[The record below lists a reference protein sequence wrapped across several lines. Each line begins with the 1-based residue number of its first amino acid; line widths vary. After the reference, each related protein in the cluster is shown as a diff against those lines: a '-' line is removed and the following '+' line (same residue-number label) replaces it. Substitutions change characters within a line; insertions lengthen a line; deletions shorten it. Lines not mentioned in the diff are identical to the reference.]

1 MADPHGCIFA
11 LRFRKDYRQCAALLD
26 FVQMKVLLFSN
37 FIETFCCSFFI
48 FSYFCKKKR
57 GMKEK
62 VIYLLLIIMILTS
75 CAGNRKYDD
84 LMQRADSIMNVN
96 DDSAKVAI
104 RMFDGVKSQL
114 PEFSKAQKMRYELL
128 RHKAMNKA
136 YISFT
141 SDSKMKEVV
150 DYYDRH
156 GSANERMLANYV
168 LGCVYRD
175 MHEVPLALEYY
186 NKAAEQADTTAAD
199 CDYGTLYRVYSQMGF
214 LFSKQYLPYQL
225 LDAFGK
231 AEKYAYLA
239 KDTLNAI
246 INYQNK
252 GDAYDYLGKKD
263 SVVAINLR
271 SANMFKRIGDNYNAA
286 IALGCNYSYY
296 IEKQDSVNAKK
307 AFEAYF
313 STGYEGNSN
322 YGDAK
327 AFLLCEKGRYYMFV
341 SRLDSAFSCLNQ
353 SLKLSKSYSN
363 KAAATK
369 VLAQYY
375 ARVNKPV
382 LAMKYALKSSEY
394 NDSDLLAVRESQL
407 QQIQAM
413 YNYGRNQ
420 EIARKAE
427 LKAERITMLVYVLIA
442 GGVVIF
448 LLLTYLY
455 LKQLKKKK
463 EKILVTKHLYDDSLL
478 KLRQKQEE
486 LELLR
491 TVNDRKIADVI
502 KEKEQTINKLKE
514 DLKDI
519 RDKYSNSSLSDVD
532 ILLKESSIYKRIKY
546 LELHPKETM
555 RENDWIELEETI
567 EQLIPSFIPL
577 LKNRLNVMAYRI
589 CLLVKLEIS
598 TSSIAILLGLSSSA
612 ISKYRKVMLEK
623 LCGRS
628 GKPKDFDEYI
638 RQIE

>member
-1 MADPHGCIFA
+1 
-11 LRFRKDYRQCAALLD
+11 
-26 FVQMKVLLFSN
+26 
-37 FIETFCCSFFI
+37 
-48 FSYFCKKKR
+48 
-57 GMKEK
+57 
-62 VIYLLLIIMILTS
+62 MILTS

-84 LMQRADSIMNVN
+84 LMQRADSIMNAD

-104 RMFDGVKSQL
+104 RMLDGVKPL
-114 PEFSKAQKMRYELL
+114 LLEFSKAQKMCYELL

-141 SDSKMKEVV
+141 SDSIMKEVV

-263 SVVAINLR
+263 SVIAINLH
-271 SANMFKRIGDNYNAA
+271 AAEMYKRIRNNEAAA

-296 IEKQDSVNAKK
+296 IDKGDSVNARK
-307 AFEAYF
+307 AFESYT

-448 LLLTYLY
+448 LLLTHLY
-455 LKQLKKKK
+455 LRQLKKKK
-463 EKILVTKHLYDDSLL
+463 EKIVVTKQLYDDSLL

-546 LELHPKETM
+546 LELHPKEIM

>member
-1 MADPHGCIFA
+1 
-11 LRFRKDYRQCAALLD
+11 
-26 FVQMKVLLFSN
+26 
-37 FIETFCCSFFI
+37 
-48 FSYFCKKKR
+48 
-57 GMKEK
+57 MKEK
-62 VIYLLLIIMILTS
+62 VLYLLFIIMILTS

-104 RMFDGVKSQL
+104 RMLDGVESQL

-141 SDSKMKEVV
+141 SDSIMKEVV
-150 DYYDRH
+150 NYYDRH
-156 GSANERMLANYV
+156 GSANERLLANYV

-186 NKAAEQADTTAAD
+186 NKATEQADTTAAD

-327 AFLLCEKGRYYMFV
+327 AFLLCEKGRYYMFI

-448 LLLTYLY
+448 LLLTHLY

-502 KEKEQTINKLKE
+502 KEKEQMINKLE
-514 DLKDI
+514 DDLKDI

-546 LELHPKETM
+546 LELHPKEIM

>member
-1 MADPHGCIFA
+1 
-11 LRFRKDYRQCAALLD
+11 
-26 FVQMKVLLFSN
+26 
-37 FIETFCCSFFI
+37 
-48 FSYFCKKKR
+48 
-57 GMKEK
+57 MKEK
-62 VIYLLLIIMILTS
+62 VIFLLFIIMLLAS

-104 RMFDGVKSQL
+104 RMLDGVKSQL

-186 NKAAEQADTTAAD
+186 NKAMEQADTTAAD

-252 GDAYDYLGKKD
+252 GDAYDYLGRKD

-327 AFLLCEKGRYYMFV
+327 AFLLCEKGRYYMFI

-448 LLLTYLY
+448 LLLTHLY

-502 KEKEQTINKLKE
+502 KEKEQTINKLE
-514 DLKDI
+514 DDLKDI

-546 LELHPKETM
+546 LELHPKEIM

>member
-1 MADPHGCIFA
+1 
-11 LRFRKDYRQCAALLD
+11 
-26 FVQMKVLLFSN
+26 
-37 FIETFCCSFFI
+37 
-48 FSYFCKKKR
+48 
-57 GMKEK
+57 MKEK
-62 VIYLLLIIMILTS
+62 VLYLLLIIMLLAS

-96 DDSAKVAI
+96 DDSATVAI
-104 RMFDGVKSQL
+104 RMLDGIKPQL
-114 PEFSKAQKMRYELL
+114 PEFSQSQKMRYELL

-136 YISFT
+136 CITFT
-141 SDSKMKEVV
+141 SDSVMKEVV
-150 DYYDRH
+150 DYYDNY

-175 MHEVPLALEYY
+175 MNEAPLALEYY
-186 NKAAEQADTTAAD
+186 NKATEQADTTAAD
-199 CDYGTLYRVYSQMGF
+199 CNYGTLYRVYSQMGF

-246 INYQNK
+246 INYQNRES
-252 GDAYDYLGKKD
+252 AYYYLGNKD
-263 SVVAINLR
+263 SVIAINLR
-271 SANMFKRIGDNYNAA
+271 ASNMFKRIGDNYNAA

-327 AFLLCEKGRYYMFV
+327 AFLLCEKGTYYMFV

-502 KEKEQTINKLKE
+502 KEKEQTINKLE
-514 DLKDI
+514 DDLKDI

-546 LELHPKETM
+546 LELHPKEIM

-577 LKNRLNVMAYRI
+577 LKNRLNVIAYRI

>member
-1 MADPHGCIFA
+1 
-11 LRFRKDYRQCAALLD
+11 
-26 FVQMKVLLFSN
+26 
-37 FIETFCCSFFI
+37 
-48 FSYFCKKKR
+48 
-57 GMKEK
+57 MKEK
-62 VIYLLLIIMILTS
+62 VIFLLLIIMLLAS

-104 RMFDGVKSQL
+104 RMLDGVESQL
-114 PEFSKAQKMRYELL
+114 PEFFKAQKMRYELL

-141 SDSKMKEVV
+141 SDSIMKEVV

-448 LLLTYLY
+448 LLLTHLY

-502 KEKEQTINKLKE
+502 KEKEQMINKLE
-514 DLKDI
+514 DDLKDI

-546 LELHPKETM
+546 LELHPKEIM

-577 LKNRLNVMAYRI
+577 LKNRLNVIAYRI

>member
-1 MADPHGCIFA
+1 
-11 LRFRKDYRQCAALLD
+11 
-26 FVQMKVLLFSN
+26 
-37 FIETFCCSFFI
+37 
-48 FSYFCKKKR
+48 
-57 GMKEK
+57 MKEK
-62 VIYLLLIIMILTS
+62 VIFLLLIIMLLAS

-104 RMFDGVKSQL
+104 RMLDGVESQL

-141 SDSKMKEVV
+141 SDSIMKEIV

-448 LLLTYLY
+448 LLLTHLY

-502 KEKEQTINKLKE
+502 KEKEQMINKLE
-514 DLKDI
+514 DDLKDI

>member
-1 MADPHGCIFA
+1 
-11 LRFRKDYRQCAALLD
+11 
-26 FVQMKVLLFSN
+26 
-37 FIETFCCSFFI
+37 
-48 FSYFCKKKR
+48 
-57 GMKEK
+57 MKEK
-62 VIYLLLIIMILTS
+62 VIFLLFIIMLLAS

-104 RMFDGVKSQL
+104 RMLDGVKSQL
-114 PEFSKAQKMRYELL
+114 PEFSKAQKMHYELL

-186 NKAAEQADTTAAD
+186 NKATEQADTTAAD

-252 GDAYDYLGKKD
+252 GDAYDYLGRKD

-327 AFLLCEKGRYYMFV
+327 AFLLCEKGRYYMFI

-448 LLLTYLY
+448 LLLTHLY

>member
-1 MADPHGCIFA
+1 
-11 LRFRKDYRQCAALLD
+11 
-26 FVQMKVLLFSN
+26 
-37 FIETFCCSFFI
+37 
-48 FSYFCKKKR
+48 
-57 GMKEK
+57 MKEK
-62 VIYLLLIIMILTS
+62 VIYLLLIIMVLTS

-104 RMFDGVKSQL
+104 RMLDGVKSQL
-114 PEFSKAQKMRYELL
+114 PEFTQAQKMRYELL

-136 YISFT
+136 CITFT
-141 SDSKMKEVV
+141 SDSVMKEVV
-150 DYYDRH
+150 DYYEDH
-156 GSANERMLANYV
+156 GSANQRMLANYV

-186 NKAAEQADTTAAD
+186 NKATEQADTTAAD

-341 SRLDSAFSCLNQ
+341 SRLDSAFSCLNK

-448 LLLTYLY
+448 LLLTHLY

-546 LELHPKETM
+546 LELHPKEIM

-589 CLLVKLEIS
+589 CLLVKLDIS

>member
-1 MADPHGCIFA
+1 
-11 LRFRKDYRQCAALLD
+11 
-26 FVQMKVLLFSN
+26 
-37 FIETFCCSFFI
+37 
-48 FSYFCKKKR
+48 
-57 GMKEK
+57 MKEK
-62 VIYLLLIIMILTS
+62 VIFLLLIIMLLAS

-104 RMFDGVKSQL
+104 RMLDGVKSQL

-186 NKAAEQADTTAAD
+186 NKATEQADTTAAD

-252 GDAYDYLGKKD
+252 GDAYDYLGRKD

-327 AFLLCEKGRYYMFV
+327 AFLLCEKGRYYMFI

-448 LLLTYLY
+448 LLLTHLY

-577 LKNRLNVMAYRI
+577 LKNRLNVIAYRI

-612 ISKYRKVMLEK
+612 ISKYRKIMLEK

>member
-1 MADPHGCIFA
+1 
-11 LRFRKDYRQCAALLD
+11 
-26 FVQMKVLLFSN
+26 
-37 FIETFCCSFFI
+37 
-48 FSYFCKKKR
+48 
-57 GMKEK
+57 MKEK
-62 VIYLLLIIMILTS
+62 VIYLLLIILILTS

-104 RMFDGVKSQL
+104 RMLDGVKSQL

-141 SDSKMKEVV
+141 SDSIMKEVV

-327 AFLLCEKGRYYMFV
+327 AFLLCEKGTYYMFV

-448 LLLTYLY
+448 LLLTHLY

-502 KEKEQTINKLKE
+502 KEKEQTINKLE
-514 DLKDI
+514 DDLKDI

-546 LELHPKETM
+546 LELHPKEIM

>member
-1 MADPHGCIFA
+1 
-11 LRFRKDYRQCAALLD
+11 
-26 FVQMKVLLFSN
+26 
-37 FIETFCCSFFI
+37 
-48 FSYFCKKKR
+48 
-57 GMKEK
+57 MKEK

-104 RMFDGVKSQL
+104 RMLDGVKSQL

-286 IALGCNYSYY
+286 IALGCNYCYY

-327 AFLLCEKGRYYMFV
+327 AFLLCEKGRYYMFI

-448 LLLTYLY
+448 LLLTHLY

-502 KEKEQTINKLKE
+502 KEKEQTINKLE
-514 DLKDI
+514 DDLKDI

-546 LELHPKETM
+546 LELHPKEIM

-577 LKNRLNVMAYRI
+577 LKNRLNVIAYRI

-623 LCGRS
+623 LCDRS

>member
-1 MADPHGCIFA
+1 
-11 LRFRKDYRQCAALLD
+11 
-26 FVQMKVLLFSN
+26 
-37 FIETFCCSFFI
+37 
-48 FSYFCKKKR
+48 
-57 GMKEK
+57 
-62 VIYLLLIIMILTS
+62 MILTS

>member
-1 MADPHGCIFA
+1 
-11 LRFRKDYRQCAALLD
+11 
-26 FVQMKVLLFSN
+26 
-37 FIETFCCSFFI
+37 
-48 FSYFCKKKR
+48 
-57 GMKEK
+57 MKEK
-62 VIYLLLIIMILTS
+62 VLYLLLIIMLLAS

-104 RMFDGVKSQL
+104 RMLDGVESQL

-141 SDSKMKEVV
+141 SDSIMKEVV
-150 DYYDRH
+150 DYYDHH

-175 MHEVPLALEYY
+175 MHEVPMALEYY
-186 NKAAEQADTTAAD
+186 NKATEQADTTAAD
-199 CDYGTLYRVYSQMGF
+199 CDYGTLYRVYSQMEF

-307 AFEAYF
+307 AFEVYF

-327 AFLLCEKGRYYMFV
+327 AFLLCEKGRYYMFI

-427 LKAERITMLVYVLIA
+427 FKAERITMLVYVLIA

-448 LLLTYLY
+448 LLLTHLY
-455 LKQLKKKK
+455 LRQLKKKK
-463 EKILVTKHLYDDSLL
+463 EKIVVTKQLYDDSLL

-502 KEKEQTINKLKE
+502 KEKEQTINKLE
-514 DLKDI
+514 DDLKDI

-546 LELHPKETM
+546 LELHPKEIM